1 MLVRIFSLAYHCLR
15 DWLFQ
20 RISGAVMALY
30 SLMWLALIVMY
41 PLSEFATWQML
52 FGTWWLKLASLIFL
66 ASLLYHAWLGVRDI
80 SMDYIPM
87 LWIRKLFQVSVVAS
101 LLLYGAW
108 GVNILWSV

>member
-1 MLVRIFSLAYHCLR
+1 MLVKIFSFAYHCLR

-30 SLMWLALIVMY
+30 SLMWLVIIFTQPMGDY
-41 PLSEFATWQML
+41 ATWQAL
-52 FGTWWLKLASLIFL
+52 FGTWWMKLTSLIFL
-66 ASLLYHAWLGVRDI
+66 MSLLYHAWLGVRDI

-87 LWIRKLFQVSVVAS
+87 PQIRKGFQIVVMSS

-108 GVNILWSV
+108 GVQVLWSV